1 MTSFEAYVTYLA
13 VKRHFTRGTYDY
25 FKYHGQVKA
34 SKEVFDARKDIM
46 KFQKLARTK
55 HPLPEF
61 LAVNL
66 RDAPNMWAGQMVH
79 PDAELKF
86 LGYRRIMES
95 FPYHLGNSLE
105 EIGNIKDALRIGDG
119 DVPKILNLHL
129 AGQVSLEVLIALDNL
144 IGFSKKFDD
153 KMAINPLWDDLSWKM
168 MKFRPFMLNYDKK
181 KIYDIVK
188 SHVESYK

>member
-13 VKRHFTRGTYDY
+13 VKRHFSGGDYDY

-46 KFQKLARTK
+46 KFQKMARIK
-55 HPLPEF
+55 HPLPEY

-66 RDAPNMWAGQMVH
+66 RDSPNMWAGEIVQAT
-79 PDAELKF
+79 AEMRF

-105 EIGNIKDALRIGDG
+105 EIGEIKSSLRVGDG
-119 DVPKILNLHL
+119 DVPNILNLHL

-153 KMAINPLWDDLSWKM
+153 KMALSPLWDDVSWKM
-168 MKFRPFMLNYDKK
+168 KKFRPFMLTYDKK
-181 KIYDIVK
+181 KIYEIVK
-188 SHVESYK
+188 THVDSYK

>member
-34 SKEVFDARKDIM
+34 SKEGFEARKDVM
-46 KFQKLARTK
+46 KFQKMARIK

-61 LAVNL
+61 LAVNM
-66 RDAPNMWAGQMVH
+66 RDNENMWAGHVVQ
-79 PDAELKF
+79 PEAELKF
-86 LGYRRIMES
+86 LAYRRIMES

-105 EIGNIKDALRIGDG
+105 EIGNIKSSLKVGDG
-119 DVPKILNLHL
+119 NVPDILNLHL
-129 AGQVSLEVLIALDNL
+129 AGQVSLEVLIALDDL

-153 KMAINPLWDDLSWKM
+153 KLAHNPLWDDVSYKM
-168 MKFRPFMLNYDKK
+168 MKFRPFMLTYDKK
-181 KIYDIVK
+181 KIYEIVK

>member
-25 FKYHGQVKA
+25 FKYHGQIKA

-46 KFQKLARTK
+46 KFQKMARIR

-66 RDAPNMWAGQMVH
+66 RDAPNMWAGQIMH

-95 FPYHLGNSLE
+95 FPYHLGNALE
-105 EIGNIKDALRIGDG
+105 EIGHIKDALRIGDG

-129 AGQVSLEVLIALDNL
+129 AGQVSLEVLIALDEL
-144 IGFSKKFDD
+144 IGFSKKFDT
-153 KMAINPLWDDLSWKM
+153 KLALNPLWDDVSWKM

-188 SHVESYK
+188 THVESYK